1 MAINKTDNRKTS
13 QNRTPKLK
21 PEADDGVSVVNVY
34 EGLGKQS
41 LFLFGM
47 GLAITLFALF
57 LIVAFI
63 SYLIT
68 GSYDYSWLESD
79 GILDDTVKV
88 RNICGTLG
96 AKIAFFFINDC
107 FGLSA
112 FIIPPFLLM
121 LGFRLMDV
129 FQVKLFK
136 RFIFLT
142 LFMLWLSIC
151 LAFVGNY
158 LPFMDNSFLKLGGMH
173 GIKVN
178 NSLKQVIG
186 VPGILTMI
194 LFTGICF
201 LTYISKRTVEV
212 VRSFFRF
219 TYLRELQEKRKKKNE
234 ERQAAEAE
242 MAKVSAETLSQED
255 KNEESQLD
263 NKVNETNQNIPN
275 DVLEDDIDHPTEFIN
290 VNEEIENEDGVGE
303 NNTDNVDDDNFTIVT
318 PHDNVLNQDNNED
331 DTLSLG
337 NTTSQVLSE
346 EENALAIAAALS
358 ARNMEG
364 MSNSVTLDITSEE
377 ETQDYSKQNSSDTF
391 EEKET
396 SNSLDLDVTLND
408 TEIGTGHIIREDDS
422 LAPYDPHKDLENYKY
437 PTIDLLAKT
446 DINASPTIDM
456 EEQNANKERIIH
468 VLKNFGVEIS
478 KIQATIGP
486 TITLYEIVP
495 AEGTRI
501 SKIRNLEDDIALS
514 LAAEGIRIIAP
525 IPGKGT
531 IGIEVP
537 NKKKCIVSMESII
550 NSKTYQE
557 STMELPCAIGKTI
570 SNEVFMFDLAKS
582 PHLLV
587 AGATGQGKSVGLN
600 AIITSLL
607 YKKHPSEL
615 KIVMVDPKKVEF
627 SIYSPIENHFLARLE
642 EEEDCIITDVQK
654 VVKTLNSLCVLMDS
668 RYDLLKKAGVRNIK
682 EYNAKFKERKLNPEN
697 GHEFMPYIVVI
708 VDEFGDLIMTA
719 GKEVELP
726 ICRIA
731 QLARAVGI
739 HMIIATQ
746 RPQASIISGAIK
758 TNFPTRIAF
767 KVSSMMDSRVILD
780 RSGANQLIG
789 KGDLLYLAG
798 AEPVRVQC
806 AFVDTPEV
814 SDICNYIARQQSY
827 LHPLFL
833 PEVQTDGDTDM
844 MGAGQKMD
852 SKHLDPLFAEVAK
865 FVVNTQQGSTS
876 MIQRNYSIGY
886 NRAGKIMDQLEKM
899 GVVGPQVGSKPRQVM
914 IQDPITLESL
924 LNTIG

>member
-1 MAINKTDNRKTS
+1 MLTLMATKQTTKKSTQS
-13 QNRTPKLK
+13 KSKLK
-21 PEADDGVSVVNVY
+21 PEVDDGSSVINAY
-34 EGLGKQS
+34 EGVGKQS
-41 LFLFGM
+41 LSFFGI
-47 GLAITLFALF
+47 GFALVFFALF
-57 LIVAFI
+57 LIIAFV
-63 SYLIT
+63 SYLFT
-68 GSYDYSWLESD
+68 GDADYSL
-79 GILDDTVKV
+79 LDSNKDYDAHDIKNV
-88 RNICGTLG
+88 CGSIG
-96 AKIAFFFINDC
+96 AETAFFFLNNC
-107 FGLSA
+107 FGLAS
-112 FIIPPFLLM
+112 FIIPPFLILV
-121 LGFRLMDV
+121 GFRLMDV
-129 FQVKLFK
+129 FKITLVKK
-136 RFIFLT
+136 FIFCS
-142 LFMLWLSIC
+142 LFMIWLSVC
-151 LAFVGNY
+151 LAFIGTYIPY
-158 LPFMDNSFLKLGGMH
+158 LDISFLKLGGMH
-173 GIKVN
+173 GIKVIKAM
-178 NSLKQVIG
+178 SGYVG
-186 VPGILTMI
+186 VPGIMCTLMFTAV
-194 LFTGICF
+194 LFLI
-201 LTYISKRTVEV
+201 YISSKTIEV
-212 VRSFFRF
+212 IRGFFRF
-219 TYLRELQEKRKKKNE
+219 SFLKKLQEKRRLKAEAARVAAELAEKAKAAEEAAKAEAANADEEEDVADDSADVDEEEGASLDESNE
-234 ERQAAEAE
+234 EDEGTE
-242 MAKVSAETLSQED
+242 ELG
-255 KNEESQLD
+255 NEEEPVSVD
-263 NKVNETNQNIPN
+263 DN
-275 DVLEDDIDHPTEFIN
+275 DV
-290 VNEEIENEDGVGE
+290 VV
-303 NNTDNVDDDNFTIVT
+303 
-318 PHDNVLNQDNNED
+318 
-331 DTLSLG
+331 
-337 NTTSQVLSE
+337 E
-346 EENALAIAAALS
+346 EESSEVAITPDDEELAIANALS
-358 ARNMEG
+358 ALNAAGMQGSDDSSEDDSEG
-364 MSNSVTLDITSEE
+364 VTL
-377 ETQDYSKQNSSDTF
+377 TF
-391 EEKET
+391 EGDDLISET
-396 SNSLDLDVTLND
+396 STEDTSRVGEEVNDDDSLSLDVTVAQ
-408 TEIGTGHIIREDDS
+408 TELGSGEIIRGVDLDT
-422 LAPYDPHKDLENYKY
+422 PYDPHLDLETYKY
-437 PTIDLLAKT
+437 PTTDLLAKM
-446 DINASPTIDM
+446 DNSSAPSIDM
-456 EEQNANKERIIH
+456 AEQQANKDRIIH
-468 VLKNFGVEIS
+468 VMKTFGVDIAS
-478 KIQATIGP
+478 IKATIGP

-550 NSKTYQE
+550 NSRIYQE
-557 STMELPCAIGKTI
+557 STMDLPCAVGKTI
-570 SNEVFMFDLAKS
+570 SNEVFMFDLAKA

-600 AIITSLL
+600 AIVTSLL

-789 KGDLLYLAG
+789 KGDMLFLNG

-814 SDICNYIARQQSY
+814 SDICHHIARQQSY
-827 LHPLFL
+827 LHPLYL
-833 PEVQTDGDTDM
+833 PDVPTEGGDDM
-844 MGAGQKMD
+844 MGGSGSVD

-865 FVVNTQQGSTS
+865 FVVSSQQGSTS

-899 GVVGPQVGSKPRQVM
+899 GVVGAQVGSKPRQVL
-914 IQDPITLESL
+914 IQDMVTLDSL
-924 LNTIG
+924 LINLDLH